1 MCVPNTV
8 VASSN
13 LNELDKGIGVAA
25 STFNTTRQPMHS
37 TFGVCVYTG
46 VQQHWLGI
54 LNRTKSTMPV
64 IISVIM
70 KIYYSIKL

>member
-8 VASSN
+8 ASSY
-13 LNELDKGIGVAA
+13 LNGLDKGFGVAA

-64 IISVIM
+64 TIISVIM
-70 KIYYSIKL
+70 KILFD